1 MTGTLYSHGRPGLS
15 RRLLAQEHVV
25 AKRELGNLTQLKL
38 KKAKELSFSPGKNF
52 MMTAFMLVRR

>member
-1 MTGTLYSHGRPGLS
+1 M
-15 RRLLAQEHVV
+15 LAQEHVV

-38 KKAKELSFSPGKNF
+38 QKAKELSFSPGKNF